1 MRRVRPVATA
11 VVVAAALVAAVLAV
25 YVGVLSGTSVLL
37 TGTLSLGRP
46 GVGPVVLA
54 TLVVA
59 LVVQPAYLRLRR
71 WTRRAF
77 GVVATDPFDLLRSLP
92 RSVTAELPAEDIPRH
107 MARVLAEGLRSSRC
121 ELWLRVAGGY
131 RVAAC
136 WPEVEPGPAPPP
148 GGPGRE
154 PAAGERW
161 EPVVHGGET
170 IGLFL
175 VCHEPPRDL
184 SSLERRLLD
193 AYASQSG
200 QVVRML
206 ALRAALQERQT
217 DLDDRSRAL
226 REANAQLVEA
236 RALERRRLER
246 DLHDGGQQ
254 QLLVLALGVELA
266 RQQATRSGDTARATL
281 ERAQQSADQARAG
294 LVELVDGLTPR
305 ILATHGLVAALRSA
319 VSDLVV
325 PVSVRARGDDV
336 DVEVET
342 GGPLLP
348 MPAKVAEALF
358 YVGMEAT
365 QNATKHAG
373 APHVAV
379 EVGSAPGSWWVVV
392 TDGGLGFDPGS
403 GSGGSGL
410 LGMRDRLDAVGGR
423 LDVTSSPGSGT
434 RVAASVPW
442 PAVTVD
448 TVATGRGGG

>member
-1 MRRVRPVATA
+1 MRHVRPVAA
-11 VVVAAALVAAVLAV
+11 VVVAVTALVASVLAV
-25 YVGVLSGTSVLL
+25 YVAVLAGATVLL
-37 TGTLSLGRP
+37 RGTLALDRP
-46 GVGPVVLA
+46 AVVPVVVA

-71 WTRRAF
+71 WTRRVF

-131 RVAAC
+131 QVAAC
-136 WPEVEPGPAPPP
+136 WPEEEPGPSQPPD
-148 GGPGRE
+148 GPGRE
-154 PAAGERW
+154 PAMGERR

-175 VCHEPPRDL
+175 VCHEPPRAL
-184 SSLERRLLD
+184 SRLERRLLD

-206 ALRAALQERQT
+206 ALRAALQARQS
-217 DLDDRSRAL
+217 DLGDRSRAL

-305 ILATHGLVAALRSA
+305 ILATHGLAAALRSA
-319 VSDLVV
+319 VVNV
-325 PVSVRARGDDV
+325 GV
-336 DVEVET
+336 DVEVEA
-342 GGPLLP
+342 GDPLLP

-373 APHVAV
+373 APRVVV

-392 TDGGLGFDPGS
+392 TDGGRGFDPGS
-403 GSGGSGL
+403 GSGGTGL

-423 LDVTSSPGSGT
+423 LKVTSSPGSGT

-442 PAVTVD
+442 RAVTVD
-448 TVATGRGGG
+448 TVATGRGRG